1 MVFRYFLVQGEKI
14 ERERKEKEKKKKNN
28 FIRFKYKC
36 TYPS

>member
-1 MVFRYFLVQGEKI
+1 MVFRYFLVQGEKNR
-14 ERERKEKEKKKKNN
+14 EREKRKGKKKKNN